1 MSDIAKVNNSY
12 DIDPHI
18 WSTLK
23 NSLYTGARDESIL
36 MVLDYC
42 KAGNLDPLQKPVHI
56 VPMSVKN
63 AQTGKYEFKDTIMAG
78 IGLYRIQA
86 ARSNQYAGVSEP
98 EYGALI
104 TANLGGINFTYP
116 EWCKVTVR
124 KIVHGSI
131 VEFSA
136 KEYWI
141 ENYATSGRDSLAPN
155 TMWKK
160 RPYGQ
165 IAKCAEAQ
173 ALRKAFPEIVSQ
185 QTTAEEMEGKSLNEF
200 DSDLKNVTPKAKTL
214 SAKLDDLIT
223 EQSNNNN
230 DGNLANIGQDNQPI
244 LDELSKLILT
254 HNIPDD
260 TITKWCNKAG
270 VATINELDS
279 SKIQSC
285 VDHIYSNYVQE
296 KTNDLYK
303 EL

>member
-1 MSDIAKVNNSY
+1 MSNVAKVNNSY

-86 ARSNQYAGVSEP
+86 ARSNQYAGVGEP

-155 TMWKK
+155 SMWRK

-185 QTTAEEMEGKSLNEF
+185 QPTAEEMEGKSLNEL
-200 DSDLKNVTPKAKTL
+200 DSDLKNVTPKAQTL
-214 SAKLDDLIT
+214 SAKLDELIN
-223 EQSNNNN
+223 EQVQEVKEIVTLVEKPNPEK
-230 DGNLANIGQDNQPI
+230 LQ
-244 LDELSKLILT
+244 ELSELVLT
-254 HNIPDD
+254 HNISDEL
-260 TITKWCNKAG
+260 IGKWCSKAG
-270 VATINELDS
+270 VSSITELDN
-279 SKIQSC
+279 SKIELCISYINSQYN
-285 VDHIYSNYVQE
+285 YSDKIE
-296 KTNDLYK
+296 AA
-303 EL
+303 

>member
-185 QTTAEEMEGKSLNEF
+185 QPTAEEMEGKSLNEF

-214 SAKLDDLIT
+214 SSKLDELIT

-230 DGNLANIGQDNQPI
+230 DDKLVSIGQDNQPI
-244 LDELSKLILT
+244 LDELFKLILT

>member
-1 MSDIAKVNNSY
+1 MSNVAKVNNSY

-56 VPMSVKN
+56 VPISVKN
-63 AQTGKYEFKDTIMAG
+63 TQTGKYEFKDTIMAG

-185 QTTAEEMEGKSLNEF
+185 QPTAEEMEGKSLNEF

-214 SAKLDDLIT
+214 SAKLNDLIT

-230 DGNLANIGQDNQPI
+230 DGNLANIAQDNQPI

-279 SKIQSC
+279 SKIKSC

-303 EL
+303 AL

>member
-1 MSDIAKVNNSY
+1 MSNVAKVNNSY

>member
-1 MSDIAKVNNSY
+1 MSNVAKVNNSY

-86 ARSNQYAGVSEP
+86 ARSNQYAGVGEP

-185 QTTAEEMEGKSLNEF
+185 QPTAEEMEGKSLNEF

-214 SAKLDDLIT
+214 SSKLDELIT
-223 EQSNNNN
+223 EQAQESNEVAVAIEEQNTEK
-230 DGNLANIGQDNQPI
+230 LQ
-244 LDELSKLILT
+244 ELSELVLT
-254 HNIPDD
+254 HNISDE
-260 TITKWCNKAG
+260 IIGKWCSKAG
-270 VATINELDS
+270 VSSIAELDNN
-279 SKIQSC
+279 KIELCISYINSQYN
-285 VDHIYSNYVQE
+285 YSDKIE
-296 KTNDLYK
+296 AA
-303 EL
+303 